1 MRVSFQAW
9 FYTLL
14 DQNLNAINHTAG
26 KDLWR
31 AATQMCPFK
40 HLLTSQLW
48 TNQSPTGWSTGDGKS
63 HLHRDVKTHSTTTE
77 KSIIKHYRQ
86 KLKVF
91 LHPSCYSCTPGKLLP
106 WRAKGQAKE
115 TSPRARLTTCS
126 CQKYQNLHHAM
137 RLETHS
143 DNKTLGH
150 RFATSFILC
159 KYFAQLWSAWNGKLE
174 GKEGREGGT
183 TKGKRWCHLWHWV
196 SPDNGPEQHSWLVG
210 KALKSPAACDLWNRR
225 SAEGCLLWYECP
237 LGMYIAGLHI

>member
-14 DQNLNAINHTAG
+14 DQDLNAINHTAG

-31 AATQMCPFK
+31 ASTQMCPFK

-86 KLKVF
+86 RLKVF

-115 TSPRARLTTCS
+115 TCHVQGSPCAHARNTKIYTTQWDWRPTRTIRHLATGLPHLLS
-126 CQKYQNLHHAM
+126 FVNILPS
-137 RLETHS
+137 S
-143 DNKTLGH
+143 D
-150 RFATSFILC
+150 
-159 KYFAQLWSAWNGKLE
+159 Q
-174 GKEGREGGT
+174 
-183 TKGKRWCHLWHWV
+183 
-196 SPDNGPEQHSWLVG
+196 
-210 KALKSPAACDLWNRR
+210 
-225 SAEGCLLWYECP
+225 
-237 LGMYIAGLHI
+237 